1 MADNAHIM
9 SAITRRVLSAGHGAR
24 CVARIAM
31 VAGWVTA
38 FTERYRTSPVERPP
52 SVSLIANP
60 AATTISLNGS
70 QSDGRPMRGRRRKR
84 RNSLQGKKIAT
95 AKKAMIPEVS
105 LRR

>member
-1 MADNAHIM
+1 VADNAHIM
-9 SAITRRVLSAGHGAR
+9 STITRRVLSVGHGAK

-38 FTERYRTSPVERPP
+38 FTERYRTSPVERLPN
-52 SVSLIANP
+52 VSLIANP
-60 AATTISLNGS
+60 AAARISLNRS
-70 QSDGRPMRGRRRKR
+70 QLEGRPMRARRRRR

-95 AKKAMIPEVS
+95 AKKAMTPEVS